1 MDDSR
6 HSVRSGGT
14 SVASENFYA
23 TNDWDPAPSPAKNTA
38 APKATLR
45 VLGRES
51 VNVNMAMAELLNSHG
66 CVVEHSEQ
74 HRDRELGGY
83 FQRAVFDW
91 SAAAR
96 TSTFGRPATASPRWF
111 SRTGRRCAAARR
123 ACNGRSTRSA
133 AASSSSTSSS
143 GARGQGLCVFVSKY
157 DHVLWEILL
166 RHKAGELPCDI
177 PLIISNHA
185 DLKPVADAFGVRF
198 EVFKVTKATKREVED
213 AEIRLMEELEIDL
226 VVLARYMQI
235 ISDEFCATY
244 PCRVI
249 NIHHS
254 FLPAFI
260 GSKPYHRAHERGV
273 KLIGATAHYATAN
286 LDEGPI
292 IEQGTERVSHRDTV
306 DDLLRKGRGVER
318 VVLLAALRAHL
329 DDRIIVLR
337 QQDGGLRRLAPS
349 SCSYPRIPRLLLCLA
364 PSRRP
369 RSGARCAPPYPI

>member
-1 MDDSR
+1 MAAALLEPLHSIGMDDSR
-6 HSVRSGGT
+6 HSARSST

-23 TNDWDPAPSPAKNTA
+23 TSGWDPVSPKKSS

-74 HRDRELGGY
+74 HRDRERGGY

-91 SAAAR
+91 ASMR
-96 TSTFGRPATASPRWF
+96 CSQESLQKTLDEVCGRLELEYQLEW
-111 SRTGRRCAAARR
+111 G
-123 ACNGRSTRSA
+123 TRPK
-133 AASSSSTSSS
+133 
-143 GARGQGLCVFVSKY
+143 RLCVFVSKY

-185 DLKPVADAFGVRF
+185 DLKPIADAFGVRF

-226 VVLARYMQI
+226 VVLARCMQI

-273 KLIGATAHYATAN
+273 KLIGATAHYATAS

-329 DDRIIVLR
+329 EDRVMVYGNKTVVFDD
-337 QQDGGLRRLAPS
+337 
-349 SCSYPRIPRLLLCLA
+349 
-364 PSRRP
+364 
-369 RSGARCAPPYPI
+369 